1 MYTIKRAAELTGVPA
16 ATLRA
21 WERRYDVVEPRRT
34 DAGYRIY
41 DEESLDRIR
50 DMAALLADGWSASNA
65 AAEVGRRR
73 LATGTTTPVTPPSP
87 AAPPPAGVDPPVES
101 PADGAAAT
109 ARLVE
114 AAAALD
120 PAGVARVLDERFA
133 LTSFEHVVDGWLM
146 PALEEVG
153 RAWADGRI
161 SVAGEHLVAHAV
173 LRRLAGAYDAA
184 ASRPGGP
191 TVIIGLPAGV
201 HHELGIFAF
210 AVALRRLGANT
221 VYLGTDLP
229 SPAWSAA
236 LDVHGARCAALSAP
250 GPDDVPAARELVKTL
265 RSSHGTVAV
274 FVGGSRQDDV
284 HAPGV
289 TRLGHAIA
297 PAAAEVAAALTR

>member
-21 WERRYDVVEPRRT
+21 WERRYELVEPRRT

-65 AAEVGRRR
+65 AAEVSRRR
-73 LATGTTTPVTPPSP
+73 LSAGPGTVTTPPSP
-87 AAPPPAGVDPPVES
+87 AGPPPSGVDAPPES
-101 PADGAAAT
+101 PADGASAT
-109 ARLVE
+109 ARLVA

-133 LTSFEHVVDGWLM
+133 LTSFEHVVDDWLM

-184 ASRPGGP
+184 ASLSRGP

-221 VYLGTDLP
+221 VHLGADLP

-236 LDVHGARCAALSAP
+236 LGVHGARCAVLSAP
-250 GPDDVPAARELVKTL
+250 GPDDVPAAQELVDTL
-265 RSSHGTVAV
+265 RSSHDTLPV
-274 FVGGSRQDDV
+274 FVGGGRQDDIDG
-284 HAPGV
+284 PGV

-297 PAAAEVAAALTR
+297 SAAAEVAAFLA

>member
-21 WERRYDVVEPRRT
+21 WERRYGLVDPQRT
-34 DAGYRIY
+34 EAGYRIY
-41 DEESLDRIR
+41 DESSLDRIR

-73 LATGTTTPVTPPSP
+73 PAPGTTTPTAPPSP
-87 AAPPPAGVDPPVES
+87 AAPTPPGADAPVES
-101 PADGAAAT
+101 PTDGADAT
-109 ARLVE
+109 TRLVE

-133 LTSFEHVVDGWLM
+133 LTSFEHVVDDWLM

-153 RAWADGRI
+153 AAWADGRI

-173 LRRLAGAYDAA
+173 LRRLAGAYEAA
-184 ASRPGGP
+184 ASLPRGP

-210 AVALRRLGANT
+210 AVALRRLGVNT
-221 VYLGTDLP
+221 VHLGPDLP
-229 SPAWSAA
+229 SPAWGAA
-236 LDVHGARCAALSAP
+236 LDVHGAQCAVLSAP
-250 GPDDVPAARELVKTL
+250 GPDDVPAARELVETL
-265 RSSHGTVAV
+265 RSSHDTVSV

-284 HAPGV
+284 DGPGV

-297 PAAAEVAAALTR
+297 PAAAEVAAFLA